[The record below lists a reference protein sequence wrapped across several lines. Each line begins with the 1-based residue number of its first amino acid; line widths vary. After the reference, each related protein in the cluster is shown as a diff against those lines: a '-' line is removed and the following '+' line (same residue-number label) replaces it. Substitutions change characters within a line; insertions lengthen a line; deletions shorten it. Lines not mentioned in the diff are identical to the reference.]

1 MEEMEKIKEESKDLV
16 PKEKTEIEKSER
28 KTLFLLNPREYEHGL
43 DKKALNTLEGTP
55 GLEKIVRKINKHGVE
70 RVIRLSYTGSYL
82 RVNDTNFP
90 DIYNILMEA
99 CDNIQLKNIPEL
111 YIQWDYA
118 VNARAVG
125 SENPIIILNSG
136 AVDLLSKDELLW
148 LIGHEVGHIKSGH
161 MLYHDMALVIPILGD
176 IIGSATLGI
185 GGLVSSGIMLALLYW
200 YRMSELT
207 ADRAGLLACQD
218 LDVAIN
224 TMMKMSGVPKSFFD
238 KIKKEDYIAQ
248 ARQFKDFDYD
258 ALDNIAKTAM
268 IMIQDHPW
276 TVMRASELL
285 IWVDSG
291 KYEKLI
297 EIHSKMAEGNEDEPL
312 TCLKC
317 GSEIKD
323 DDKFCPDCG
332 EKTYLFCPKCN
343 AKLDGTRSFCS
354 SCGTKLRILGR

>member
-1 MEEMEKIKEESKDLV
+1 MEEIEKVKEESMDLV
-16 PKEKTEIEKSER
+16 PKEKAEIEKSDKKR
-28 KTLFLLNPREYEHGL
+28 LIRLNPREYEHGL
-43 DKKALNTLEGTP
+43 DRKALNTLEGTP

-70 RVIRLSYTGSYL
+70 RVIRLIYTGSYL
-82 RVNDTNFP
+82 RVNETNFP
-90 DIYNILMEA
+90 DIYNILIEV
-99 CDNIQLKNIPEL
+99 CNNIQLKNIPEL
-111 YIQWDYA
+111 YIQWDYK

-148 LIGHEVGHIKSGH
+148 LIGHEAGHIKSGH

-176 IIGSATLGI
+176 IISSATLGI
-185 GGLVSSGIMLALLYW
+185 GGLVSSSIMLALLYW

-218 LDVAIN
+218 IDVAIS
-224 TMMKMSGVPKSFFD
+224 TLMKMSGVPQSFYD
-238 KIKKEDYIAQ
+238 KIKKEDYIEQ
-248 ARQFKDFDYD
+248 ARKFKGYDYD

-285 IWVDSG
+285 RWVDSG
-291 KYEKLI
+291 KYQKIVET
-297 EIHSKMAEGNEDEPL
+297 HSKMAEGDEDTLL

-317 GSEIKD
+317 SAVLKED
-323 DDKFCPDCG
+323 DRFCPDCG

-343 AKLDGTRSFCS
+343 AKLDGTKSFCS
-354 SCGTKLRILGR
+354 SCGSKLNILAR